1 MSLRRFSKEV
11 AFTGSITI
19 DPLKASTQRKRHPLV
34 GLAVALLVMSVL
46 GGGLTSTST
55 ASPSDKKIVV
65 TFNTPVEIPGK
76 ALPAGTYVFK
86 VLDSVANRN
95 IIQVF
100 DKDEKQLLAT
110 VLAIPD
116 YRDTPPDKPV
126 INFEERPSDTP
137 PAVKAVFYP
146 GDNYGWEFVYPRDR
160 AVQLAKRTHQNV
172 LSMPND
178 MTQNMANQSKSA
190 SAPSVQQLE
199 KTDVSGVDP
208 SGDPVAIV
216 VIVGSEPKQ

>member
-1 MSLRRFSKEV
+1 
-11 AFTGSITI
+11 
-19 DPLKASTQRKRHPLV
+19 
-34 GLAVALLVMSVL
+34 MSVL
-46 GGGLTSTST
+46 GGGLTSTSN

-76 ALPAGTYVFK
+76 ALPAGTYVFR

-126 INFEERPSDTP
+126 INFEQRPSDTP
-137 PAVKAVFYP
+137 PAVKAGSTQLRLGVRLSTRP
-146 GDNYGWEFVYPRDR
+146 CCPTCETHSPER
-160 AVQLAKRTHQNV
+160 AFDTERHDAEHGESDQVGYCSHC
-172 LSMPND
+172 
-178 MTQNMANQSKSA
+178 
-190 SAPSVQQLE
+190 QQPE

-208 SGDPVAIV
+208 SGDPIAVV